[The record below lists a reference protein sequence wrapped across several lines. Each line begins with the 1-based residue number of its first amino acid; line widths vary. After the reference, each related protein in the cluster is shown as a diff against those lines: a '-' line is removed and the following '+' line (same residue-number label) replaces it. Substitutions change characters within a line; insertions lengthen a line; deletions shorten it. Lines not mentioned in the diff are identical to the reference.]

1 MMKRCAAADCTVTF
15 DSKRRGHD
23 FHTRKCQLRARG
35 VVESPERGTILVIP
49 DTQVKAGV
57 PNDHLLWLHAWALHR
72 YGGKQL
78 TVVHLG
84 DHWDMPSLS
93 SYDRGK
99 GKMEG
104 RRYQSDIAAGNRGME
119 LLTYGLRTTTA
130 IPDVFNDAG
139 PSWLDQGWDLHFL
152 FGNHEDRITRAVD
165 ANVQLEGLLSLDSC
179 ETPGW
184 QRHGFREI
192 VKLSGINFSHY
203 FYNPNTGRPHA
214 GENLETRL
222 KTVGAPFVMGHQQ
235 GLKVANRPVL
245 GRLHRAVVAGS
256 FYQHDEEYIGPQ
268 GNDHWRG
275 VVVLNNVRPT
285 GEFSL
290 MEVELDYFSMRYAGH
305 PIAEHRGE
313 EL

>member
-1 MMKRCAAADCTVTF
+1 VVF
-15 DSKRRGHD
+15 DSKRKGHD
-23 FHTRKCQLRARG
+23 FHDRGCQLKGRTKAAT
-35 VVESPERGTILVIP
+35 SQAERSTILVIP

-57 PNDHLLWLHAWALHR
+57 PNDHLLWLHDWALHR
-72 YGGKQL
+72 YAGKPL

-119 LLTYGLRTTTA
+119 LLTEGR
-130 IPDVFNDAG
+130 DVHGA
-139 PSWLDQGWDLHFL
+139 SWRDQPWDLHFL

-165 ANVQLEGLLSLDSC
+165 SNVQLEGLLSLDSC

-184 QRHGFREI
+184 TRHGFREI
-192 VKLSGINFSHY
+192 VTISGINFSHY
-203 FYNPNTGRPHA
+203 FYNVNTGRPHA

-222 KTVGAPFVMGHQQ
+222 KTIGAPFVMGHQQ

-245 GRLHRAVVAGS
+245 GKLQRALVCGS
-256 FYQHDEEYIGPQ
+256 FYQHDEEYLGPQ

-275 VVVLNNVRPT
+275 IVVLNNVRPT
-285 GEFSL
+285 GEYSL
-290 MEVELDYFSMRYAGH
+290 MEVELDYLCGKYAGH
-305 PIAEHRGE
+305 QLSEHRGE